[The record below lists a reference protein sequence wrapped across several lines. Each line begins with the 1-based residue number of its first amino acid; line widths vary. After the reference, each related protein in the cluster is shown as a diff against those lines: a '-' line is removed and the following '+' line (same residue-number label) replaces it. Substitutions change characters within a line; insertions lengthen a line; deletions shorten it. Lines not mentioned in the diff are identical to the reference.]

1 MKKILL
7 LLCVLA
13 VSRSQA
19 QLLTEDFNF
28 SGNLSANGWTLYESS
43 GEPLA
48 TTSGLTYTINADI
61 IHPLSGNGVCIKRLA
76 STAGQDAYKTFA
88 AQTTAGK
95 AVFVS
100 FLIRLTDTLLT
111 AKTGNY
117 VLHLGYKDST
127 NPLSVGGMLY
137 VRQHANGGIQFG
149 VSNTS
154 SVQYTSAFPAGRNY
168 LLVMKYTL
176 ANAPGGVNQVK
187 LWVLYGG
194 AMTDLET
201 DYPSILT
208 HTTTAAS
215 GNANTKINLLG
226 LRQNNNTNNIVPEVS
241 IDSIRVD
248 TTWPGKYLANGSC
261 SKTVYVGDAAEPWAW
276 DSIAAQA
283 SRGNTEA
290 QKHINM
296 RPVWKSQYDSN
307 ATYCPVP
314 YIPAAGKLLALSGM
328 PATPRFTLT
337 GKVWPAQPGD
347 ASICLWEDDKVAA
360 VSHSIDDNLA
370 NEVAD
375 WMQINRN
382 YGGLKITWNL
392 ITGNIDGR
400 IDPTKVNQTGTWA
413 FWKNVVDSGFQVQ
426 SHTVSHVTDP
436 VRQDGWPGPNW
447 EFQLSRDQIDANIP
461 GYKTKLVAYPGSA
474 IQQFN
479 LSANWYPA
487 VPKYMAAAR
496 GVSTNPPI
504 NIANMTNYTSIATT
518 SNPTQF
524 INDSPN
530 VAPFRAILDTTG
542 LPAAYHKYYRGW
554 ATVFIHSIQGAG
566 ANLAGSS
573 NPIIASFA
581 SVFDFFNQ
589 HRDSLWIGF
598 LADVALYG
606 QERDMGTVET
616 ILSSDTAIHLSLTS
630 LMDPAIFDYPL
641 TVKVRIPN
649 TWSQVSATQN
659 GDDLPVSM
667 ILHAG
672 NDYVLVK
679 ARPDHGLI
687 ILKQSSMNR
696 PASASK
702 TLVKERQAEKLLLMP
717 NPATDH
723 LTVTFPYPATDHALL
738 QVVTISGNILS
749 SKRLRKGEVSS
760 GIEIGSL
767 QEGMYLLVYRN
778 GSKTASARFIKQLKQ
793 LR

>member
-1 MKKILL
+1 MKKFLF
-7 LLCVLA
+7 LLCLLA
-13 VSRSQA
+13 AHQGYA
-19 QLLTEDFNF
+19 QLLTENFNF
-28 SGNLSANGWTLYESS
+28 TGNLSANGWTLYESA
-43 GEPLA
+43 GNPLA
-48 TTSGLTYTINADI
+48 VINGLTYSINTDMV
-61 IHPLSGNGVCIKRLA
+61 HPLSGNGVCIRRLPT
-76 STAGQDAYKTFA
+76 TAGQDAYKTFA
-88 AQTTAGK
+88 AQTIPGK

-100 FLIRLTDTLLT
+100 FLIRLTDTLFT

-117 VLHLGYKDST
+117 VLHLGYKDSIA
-127 NPLSVGGMLY
+127 PLSVGGMLY
-137 VRQHANGGIQFG
+137 VRQHSNGGIQFG
-149 VSNTS
+149 VSNTG
-154 SVQYTSAFPAGRNY
+154 SVQYTSAFPAERNY

-176 ANAPGGVNQVK
+176 ANTPGGINQVK
-187 LWVLYGG
+187 LWVFYGG

-201 DYPSILT
+201 DYPAILT
-208 HTTTAAS
+208 HSTTAAT
-215 GNANTKINLLG
+215 GNANTKVNLLG
-226 LRQNNNTNNIVPEVS
+226 LRQNNNTNNVVPEVL

-248 TTWPGKYLANGSC
+248 TAWPGKYAANSSC
-261 SKTVYVGDAAEPWAW
+261 SKNVYVGDAAAPWAW

-283 SRGNTEA
+283 SRGSAEA
-290 QKHINM
+290 QKHINL
-296 RPVWKSQYDSN
+296 RPAFKNLYDSN

-314 YIPAAGKLLALSGM
+314 YLPASGKLLALSGM
-328 PATPRFTLT
+328 PATPRFALT
-337 GKVWPAQPGD
+337 GKVWPVQPGD

-392 ITGNIDGR
+392 ITYNIGGV
-400 IDPTKVNQTGTWA
+400 IDPARVNQTGTWA

-426 SHTVSHVTDP
+426 SHTVTHVTDP

-461 GYKTKLVAYPGSA
+461 GYKTKLVAYPGSG
-474 IQQFN
+474 IPQFN

-524 INDSPN
+524 ISDSPN
-530 VAPFRAILDTTG
+530 VVPFRAILDTTG

-566 ANLAGSS
+566 ANLAGSP
-573 NPIIASFA
+573 NAIIASFA
-581 SVFDFFNQ
+581 RVFDFFNQ

-606 QERDMGTVET
+606 QERDMGSVQT
-616 ILSSDTAIHLSLTS
+616 ILRSDTAIHLLLTS
-630 LMDPAIFDYPL
+630 QMDPAIFDYPL
-641 TVKVRIPN
+641 TVKVRVSN
-649 TWSQVSATQN
+649 AWSQVSATQN
-659 GDDLPVSM
+659 GDTLPVSM
-667 ILHAG
+667 LLYA
-672 NDYVLVK
+672 DSSYVLVK

-687 ILKQSSMNR
+687 ILKQAGTSQ
-696 PASASK
+696 PASLMLK
-702 TLVKERQAEKLLLMP
+702 EKRDKKMLLVP

-723 LTVTFPYPATDHALL
+723 LAVTLPHPATDHAVL
-738 QVVTISGNILS
+738 QVVSLSGNILS
-749 SKRLRKGEVSS
+749 SKRVQKGLLQSAV
-760 GIEIGSL
+760 EISFL
-767 QEGMYLLVYRN
+767 QEGIYLLVYRN
-778 GSKTASARFIKQLKQ
+778 GANIASAKFVKQSAY

>member
-1 MKKILL
+1 MKKFLF
-7 LLCVLA
+7 LLCLLA
-13 VSRSQA
+13 AHRGYA

-28 SGNLSANGWTLYESS
+28 TGNLSANGWTLYESADD
-43 GEPLA
+43 PLA
-48 TTSGLTYTINADI
+48 VTNGLTYSINTDI
-61 IHPLSGNGVCIKRLA
+61 VYPLSGNGVCIRRLPT
-76 STAGQDAYKTFA
+76 TAGQDAYKTFT
-88 AQTTAGK
+88 AQTTPGK

-100 FLIRLTDTLLT
+100 FLIRLTDTLFT

-117 VLHLGYKDST
+117 VLHLGYKDSIA
-127 NPLSVGGMLY
+127 PLSVGSMLY
-137 VRQHANGGIQFG
+137 VRQHSNGGIQFG
-149 VSNTS
+149 VSNSS
-154 SVQYTSAFPAGRNY
+154 SVQYTAAFPAERNY

-201 DYPSILT
+201 DYPAILT

-215 GNANTKINLLG
+215 GNANIKVNLLG
-226 LRQNNNTNNIVPEVS
+226 LRQNNNTNNVVPEVL

-248 TTWPGKYLANGSC
+248 TAWPGKYAASSSC
-261 SKTVYVGDAAEPWAW
+261 SKNVYVGDAAAPWAW

-283 SRGNTEA
+283 SRGSAEA
-290 QKHINM
+290 QKHINL
-296 RPVWKSQYDSN
+296 RPAWKNLYDSN

-314 YIPAAGKLLALSGM
+314 YLPASGKLLALSGM
-328 PATPRFTLT
+328 PTTPRFALT
-337 GKVWPAQPGD
+337 GKVWPVQPGD

-392 ITGNIDGR
+392 ITGNIGGA
-400 IDPTKVNQTGTWA
+400 IDPTRVNQTGTWA

-426 SHTVSHVTDP
+426 SHTVTHVADP

-447 EFQLSRDQIDANIP
+447 EFELSRDQIDANIP
-461 GYKTKLVAYPGSA
+461 GYKTKLVAYPGSG
-474 IQQFN
+474 IPQFN

-524 INDSPN
+524 ISDSPA
-530 VAPFRAILDTTG
+530 VVPFRAILDTTG

-566 ANLAGSS
+566 TNLAGSP
-573 NPIIASFA
+573 NAIIASFA
-581 SVFDFFNQ
+581 RVFDFFNQ

-606 QERDMGTVET
+606 QERDMGSVQT
-616 ILSSDTAIHLSLTS
+616 ILRSDTAIHLLLTS
-630 LMDPAIFDYPL
+630 QMDPAIFDYPL
-641 TVKVRIPN
+641 TIKVRVSN
-649 TWSQVSATQN
+649 SWSQVSATQN
-659 GDDLPVSM
+659 GDTLPASM
-667 ILHAG
+667 ILHADS
-672 NDYVLVK
+672 NYVLVK

-687 ILKQSSMNR
+687 ILKQPGASR
-696 PASASK
+696 PASL
-702 TLVKERQAEKLLLMP
+702 TLKEKQAKKLLLAP

-723 LTVTFPYPATDHALL
+723 LAVTLPYPATDHAVL
-738 QVVTISGNILS
+738 QVVSVSGNILS
-749 SKRLRKGEVSS
+749 SKRVQKGLLQSA
-760 GIEIGSL
+760 IETGSL
-767 QEGMYLLVYRN
+767 QEGVYLLVYRN
-778 GSKTASARFIKQLKQ
+778 GADIASAKFVKQLAY
-793 LR
+793 RR